1 MQGTI
6 NRLTVWANEEIRL
19 MAEFQRIMDVGNGL
33 VTAMVDISFRVN
45 AVIDDLRL
53 RQQAV
58 DMWVKSLLL
67 LHENLL
73 PPYLVPPET
82 VKNDVISLGNSA

>member
-73 PPYLVPPET
+73 PPYLVAPET